1 MKNSILS
8 EIQFANIILETYNL
22 KIEQNNLIYY
32 ISQNV
37 LNINEQFKNNY
48 EKVKCKIRKLNE
60 FLFIFDNKNKAD
72 KENENKDVSK
82 IHQEDLSDINQLN
95 EKEKYYSDL
104 EKNIMNKKNITMKTI
119 MKNFIMNLIMR
130 EKK

>member
-1 MKNSILS
+1 M
-8 EIQFANIILETYNL
+8 
-22 KIEQNNLIYY
+22 
-32 ISQNV
+32 
-37 LNINEQFKNNY
+37 
-48 EKVKCKIRKLNE
+48 NE

-82 IHQEDLSDINQLN
+82 IHQEDLRDINQLN

-119 MKNFIMNLIMR
+119 MKNFIKNLKMR

>member
-1 MKNSILS
+1 M
-8 EIQFANIILETYNL
+8 
-22 KIEQNNLIYY
+22 
-32 ISQNV
+32 
-37 LNINEQFKNNY
+37 
-48 EKVKCKIRKLNE
+48 
-60 FLFIFDNKNKAD
+60 FIFDNKNKED

-82 IHQEDLSDINQLN
+82 IHQEDLRDINQLN